1 MNEIGLTTGLKPAK
15 NLDEIWTIFDPTL
28 TMDPR
33 TEFYIERTAPE
44 LQKLFFELKHSNHNM
59 HAFLCGHRGSGKTT
73 ELNRLCL
80 DKEIRDKYTPIYMT
94 ARTFGS
100 ETVHLTHDA
109 ILLEIGLELVRQ
121 GKPLGL
127 SPKYKKELE
136 NWGKDV
142 VKTYLKDKS
151 ARAEVGAKAG
161 LWLAFFKAQ
170 LSSRREWKQEEKLIL
185 EPKVQDLLGILNRIG
200 QDLKNRSDKQLLVM
214 VDDLE
219 KGESDAHRVMHSRLF
234 QENYDILVQPRFS
247 IVYTL
252 PVYFRGLPDSRIPND
267 QLYAFSA
274 IRLYEKK
281 DKHLDKPPLSVNQ
294 KGYQLMKAFV
304 NKRLQEPGNI
314 FEEGVLDELLRI
326 GGGLFRETARAVR
339 EAVYLALT
347 EKKERIGKDHALKV
361 YHQVKK
367 EYQPI
372 IRGDAIQVLKEVME
386 CSQGWVSG
394 VEPFLQSRAVVEYE
408 NNDLWLDLRY
418 ALKSYIR
425 ELSPNK

>member
-1 MNEIGLTTGLKPAK
+1 MNEIELTTGLKPAR
-15 NLDEIWTIFDPTL
+15 NLEATWSIFDPTL

-33 TEFYIERTAPE
+33 TEYYIPRTAPE
-44 LQKLFFELKHSNHNM
+44 LQKLFFELKRSNHYM

-80 DKEIRDKYTPIYMT
+80 DKEIGEKYTPVYIT

-109 ILLEIGLELVRQ
+109 VLLEIGLELVRQ
-121 GKPLGL
+121 GESLGL
-127 SPKYKKELE
+127 PPKYKEELE
-136 NWGKDV
+136 NWGKEV
-142 VKTYLKDKS
+142 VKTYLKDNS

-170 LSSRREWKQEEKLIL
+170 LSARREWKQEEKLIL
-185 EPKVQDLLGILNRIG
+185 EPKVQDLLDILNRIG
-200 QDLKNRSDKQLLVM
+200 QDLKNITNKQLLVM

-234 QENYDILVQPRFS
+234 LENYDILVQPRFS

-252 PVYFRGLPDSRIPND
+252 PVYFRGLRDSRIPND
-267 QLYAFSA
+267 RLYAYSA
-274 IRLYEKK
+274 VRLYEKK
-281 DKHLDKPPLSVNQ
+281 DKHLDKPPLSVKQ
-294 KGYQLMKAFV
+294 KGYQLMKDFV
-304 NKRLQEPGNI
+304 NKRLQEPGKI
-314 FEEGVLDELLRI
+314 FEKDVLDELLRI

-339 EAVYLALT
+339 EAAYLALT
-347 EKKERIGKDHALKV
+347 ENKERIGTEHAIKV

-372 IRGDAIQVLKEVME
+372 IRGDALQVLQEVME
-386 CSQGWVSG
+386 SSQGWVPG

-408 NNDLWLDLRY
+408 NNDLWLDLHY
-418 ALKSYIR
+418 ALKPYIK
-425 ELSPNK
+425 ELSLK